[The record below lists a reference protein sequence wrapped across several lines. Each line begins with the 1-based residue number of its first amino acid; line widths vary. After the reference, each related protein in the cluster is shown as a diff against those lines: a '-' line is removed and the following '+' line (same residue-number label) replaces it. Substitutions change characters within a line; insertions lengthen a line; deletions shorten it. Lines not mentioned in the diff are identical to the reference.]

1 MKKST
6 SESSSLADTT
16 HGTNGNGDS
25 TIYLED
31 NDFEEEPEYV
41 PQKSKRRA
49 VDSAPDISEL
59 QAKLAAK
66 AAVLQGLAQTHKPTD
81 DIMQDDDE
89 EIEMDAYAV

>member
-1 MKKST
+1 M
-6 SESSSLADTT
+6 
-16 HGTNGNGDS
+16 
-25 TIYLED
+25 
-31 NDFEEEPEYV
+31 

-49 VDSAPDISEL
+49 ADSAPDISEL

-66 AAVLQGLAQTHKPTD
+66 AAVLQGLAQTQKPTD